1 MDEFEQHVAD
11 IVKARNGA
19 NGGANG
25 SEPVKPKRAAHLKP
39 AWAPGVSGNPS
50 GKAPG
55 TISLRAILKA
65 KLAEIPEGRDRR
77 TIAEQLVDQTCKAA
91 LHGDAAAR
99 KLVWESIEGT
109 ARQQIDVGVV
119 ARSPY
124 EDMTEAELDA
134 EYQRVKAALRAAD
147 HRTATEIYA
156 AEAAEIEPYVTTLMS
171 MTGCYCDRPD
181 CPSRLDGDEASTR

>member
-1 MDEFEQHVAD
+1 MTKITGALSDPDEDRVNAVQNTVQSKKLA
-11 IVKARNGA
+11 
-19 NGGANG
+19 
-25 SEPVKPKRAAHLKP
+25 P
-39 AWAPGVSGNPS
+39 AWKPGQSGNPA

-65 KLAEIPEGRDRR
+65 KLAEVPEGRDRR
-77 TIAEQLVDQTCKAA
+77 SIAEQLVDQTCKAA

-124 EDMTEAELDA
+124 EDMTAEDLDA
-134 EYQRVKAALRAAD
+134 EYKQVQRALAALD
-147 HRTATEIYA
+147 HRTTQEKLDAYAREILEYSS
-156 AEAAEIEPYVTTLMS
+156 EAYQIV
-171 MTGCYCDRPD
+171 GCYCDRPD
-181 CPSRLDGDEASTR
+181 CPSRLDGDEASPR